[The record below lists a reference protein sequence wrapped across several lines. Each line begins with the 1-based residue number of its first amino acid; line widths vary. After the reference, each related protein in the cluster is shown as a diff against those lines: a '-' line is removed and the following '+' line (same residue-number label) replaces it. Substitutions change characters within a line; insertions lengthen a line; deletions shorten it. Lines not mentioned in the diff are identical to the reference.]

1 MKYLLFLL
9 TLTLFTA
16 CGDDK
21 LSADAE
27 LQQLEATR
35 SAQDA
40 AYESM
45 VQAHDRIMPMM
56 GQVTAA
62 QRAVKERM
70 ETAGIAEDQ
79 EDLLEAA
86 YEQLEDANDG
96 MMEWM
101 QSMKPLD
108 ELRETM
114 DNDEIMKYI
123 RQEASSIA
131 EVENDIKTAL
141 AQAAQLVGDH
151 SHDGHSHDH
160 GDHSGHNH

>member
-1 MKYLLFLL
+1 MKYLLILFSLI
-9 TLTLFTA
+9 LFTA

-27 LQQLEATR
+27 LQHLEATR
-35 SAQDA
+35 SAQNA

-62 QRAVKERM
+62 QRAVKEQM
-70 ETAGIAEDQ
+70 GADGTPEDR

-96 MMEWM
+96 MMDWM

-123 RQEASSIA
+123 REEASSIA